1 MHSEFPQL
9 HFSICLAFPT
19 RSGMKVDDS
28 SAICRAGGAISAPEL
43 HSSLS
48 ASTAH
53 WLDGWADC
61 CVDELLENDPMIV
74 SNRMHRVL
82 LSFLLLACGLLFVP
96 MLSAQE
102 YYQANWSTIETEH
115 FYVHF
120 HEGAERT
127 GKVVAKIAEDIYG
140 PVTSLYNHKPDQKVS
155 WIIKDYDDYS
165 NGAAYFYDNKVE
177 IWAPNMDFDFRGTHN
192 WLRNVIT
199 HEFTHIVQIQTAMK
213 FGRRMPGLY
222 LQWLGYESERR
233 PDVLYGYPNVIASYP
248 ISGFLVPAWFAEGVA
263 QYNRPQLRYDFWDS
277 HRDMILRSYAL
288 KDSLLTWNQM
298 SVFGKT
304 SLGNESSYNAGFAFV
319 DYIARKYGIEKLGEI
334 SRNLGLLGAM
344 SIDGAIE
351 KAVGKTGEVV
361 YNEWRDELKQEY
373 NRRVA
378 PIRAELREGNPI
390 LFVDDEDA
398 YKKLKPKEQEEP
410 LFGNNRSLVD
420 VESHRDKCALFQE
433 TGFANL
439 HASWSP
445 DGKMLT
451 YLSGKSASYLGQTGL
466 YIGELGGKEE
476 LLQAGVHSKPSW
488 SPDGKKL
495 YYERQSRNNKSLFLR
510 SDLYVYDI
518 EKEDETRLTF
528 GQRLM
533 TPAVSP
539 DGKQIAC
546 VINKDGTT
554 NLAIINTDGSGLK
567 VITAFANG
575 EQVYGP
581 EWSPN
586 GDRIVFDYSIKDGR
600 DIGWIRPDG
609 TDLEFLITGD
619 DDSRAAVFA
628 TDGSKLYFSSDRT
641 GIFNIYAYDLPT
653 KTTLQVTNVLGG
665 AFMPTLNSKNELV
678 YSGYTH
684 KGYKFYIIKNPEI
697 VPQGDFRYLPATRSE
712 PTAPS
717 TLLASNAGNA
727 ADDFDWQ
734 ALRSYDD
741 TKLPLLNDRPYK
753 SVFTSLSFVPFI
765 RVDNYNKKNTAL
777 DAIKLGVYAFSSDV
791 LDKLSMFAGAAFNKK
806 LERDLFLQFT
816 YLGELPLFHQI
827 GLSPSTSIE
836 LYNVTRKTDNS
847 IQLPD
852 RPPVPVDVTYNLFEF
867 DVALAQKEFSPST
880 VLEFRY
886 AHSRYTSTI
895 ETFTTRVDENSPTQL
910 VSGSDDLYLIAN
922 DLSLKFTSEMLERS
936 STGEINPVGRK
947 IAFRIGRELNKFN
960 GDGQYEVGS
969 TGLVPVY
976 KAVNFTRVELNW
988 REYIPFFFKNH
999 TLSVKLRGGSIL
1011 EHTVDNFFDFYA
1023 GGLIGMKGYP
1033 FYAIGGNELAVFG
1046 LEYRFPLVAN
1056 IDVRFLQFY
1065 FDKLYASV
1073 YSDLGNAWSSVKP
1086 QLKDFKGDVGA
1097 EIRLESFSWYAYP
1110 TRIFFNASYGLNQFE
1125 KSVRGSP
1132 VTYGKE
1138 WRFYFGV
1145 LFGFDFD

>member
-1 MHSEFPQL
+1 MNKHSK
-9 HFSICLAFPT
+9 SILIARF
-19 RSGMKVDDS
+19 
-28 SAICRAGGAISAPEL
+28 
-43 HSSLS
+43 
-48 ASTAH
+48 
-53 WLDGWADC
+53 
-61 CVDELLENDPMIV
+61 
-74 SNRMHRVL
+74 
-82 LSFLLLACGLLFVP
+82 SFLFFAMLLAPSLH
-96 MLSAQE
+96 AQE

-127 GKVVAKIAEDIYG
+127 GKVVAKIAEEIYG
-140 PVTSLYNHKPDQKVS
+140 PITSLYNHKPDQKVS

-199 HEFTHIVQIQTAMK
+199 HEFTHIVQIQTTMK
-213 FGRRMPGLY
+213 FGRRMPGFY

-319 DYIARKYGIEKLGEI
+319 DYIARKYGIEKLEAI
-334 SRNLGLLGAM
+334 SRNLGSLGAM

-351 KAVGKTGEVV
+351 KAVGKPGEVV

-378 PIRAELREGNPI
+378 PIRAELREGNPVT
-390 LFVDDEDA
+390 FVDDESA
-398 YKKLKPKEQEEP
+398 FKQLKPEEQMKSI
-410 LFGNNRSLVD
+410 FGNKNPQVD
-420 VESHRDKCALFQE
+420 VRAHVDQCALFQE

-445 DGKMLT
+445 DGKRLA

-466 YIGELGGKEE
+466 FVSELGGKEK
-476 LLQAGVHSKPSW
+476 LLQSGVHSRASW
-488 SPDGKKL
+488 SPDGTKL
-495 YYERQSRNNKSLFLR
+495 YYERQSRNNKSFLLR

-518 EKEDETRLTF
+518 AKEDETRLTF

-533 TPAVSP
+533 TPAMSP

-546 VINKDGTT
+546 IITKDGTT
-554 NLAIINTDGSGLK
+554 NLAVINPDGSGLK

-575 EQVYGP
+575 EQVYLP
-581 EWSPN
+581 EWSPS
-586 GDRIVFDYSIKDGR
+586 GDRIVFDYSVKDGR
-600 DIGWIRPDG
+600 DIAWIRPDG
-609 TDLEFLITGD
+609 TDMEFLVTGD
-619 DDSRAAVFA
+619 DDSRAAAFSP
-628 TDGSKLYFSSDRT
+628 DGAKLYFASDRT
-641 GIFNIYAYDLPT
+641 GIFNIYTFEIAT
-653 KTTLQVTNVLGG
+653 KAIAQVTNVLGG
-665 AFMPTLNSKNELV
+665 AFMPTINKNNELI

-684 KGYKFYIIKNPEI
+684 RGYKFYLMKNDVP
-697 VPQGDFRYLPATRSE
+697 VPQGEFQYLPTSRSE
-712 PTAPS
+712 LTAPR
-717 TLLASNAGNA
+717 TLLASTGGSVQEV
-727 ADDFDWQ
+727 DWQ

-741 TKLPLLNDRPYK
+741 TKIPLFTDRSYK

-777 DAIKLGVYAFSSDV
+777 DAVKLGVYAFSSDV
-791 LDKLSMFAGAAFNKK
+791 LDKLSLFAGAAFNKK

-827 GLSPSTSIE
+827 GLAPASSIE
-836 LYNVTRKTDNS
+836 LYNVTRKTDNF
-847 IQLPD
+847 IALPD
-852 RPPVPVDVTYNLFEF
+852 RAPVPVDVTYNLFEF
-867 DVALAQKEFSPST
+867 DVVLTQKIFSPMT
-880 VLEFRY
+880 ALEFRY

-947 IAFRIGRELNKFN
+947 ISFRIGRELNKFN

-976 KAVNFTRVELNW
+976 KTVNFTRVEMNW

-999 TLSVKLRGGSIL
+999 TLAVKARGGSIL

-1023 GGLIGMKGYP
+1023 GGLVGMKGYP
-1033 FYAIGGNELAVFG
+1033 FYAIGGNEMAVFG

-1073 YSDLGNAWSSVKP
+1073 YGDFGNAWSSGKP
-1086 QLKDFKGDVGA
+1086 QAKDFKADVGA

-1110 TRIFFNASYGLNQFE
+1110 TRIFFNASYGLNQFQ
-1125 KSVRGSP
+1125 KIVRNAP